1 MRKTLLLM
9 LLAVAMLLGSCST
22 TRKHTFEI
30 KDNKF
35 LYNGEKVQLICGEMH
50 YPRIPVEYWR
60 DRMQRAKAM
69 GLNTISAYVFWAV
82 HEPQPGE
89 FNFEGQADIA
99 RFVEIAAEEGL
110 FVLLRPGPYVCAEF
124 DFGGYPY
131 WLQNDSSLVWRSDNP
146 AFLAA
151 CERYLNAL
159 GEQLAPHTDRKS
171 TRLNSSHA

>member
-1 MRKTLLLM
+1 MRKNVFFILLTVLYV
-9 LLAVAMLLGSCST
+9 LCGCGKKTHS
-22 TRKHTFEI
+22 FEI
-30 KDNKF
+30 KEGKF
-35 LYNGEKVQLICGEMH
+35 LYDGEKVQLICGEMH

-124 DFGGYPY
+124 DFGAVARRIAAFARGIAASGIP
-131 WLQNDSSLVWRSDNP
+131 SSRAESQQ
-146 AFLAA
+146 AFVTAA
-151 CERYLNAL
+151 AK
-159 GEQLAPHTDRKS
+159 G
-171 TRLNSSHA
+171 